1 MGVWSSEA
9 SCGPLQAQDHW
20 AELYSDVAEDAMVWE
35 QRFPRL
41 IADIACHMPAVLN
54 LQEVDRL
61 EDFQRHLGALGC
73 EPPCPSANGPV

>member
-1 MGVWSSEA
+1 
-9 SCGPLQAQDHW
+9 
-20 AELYSDVAEDAMVWE
+20 MVWE